1 MPNHYGHHC
10 RRLYACLTPIRLCP
24 CRANSKRQLTRNELV
39 ALNFPI
45 LGISLANGTSG
56 KHSRYF
62 HTIKTSK
69 DLIRF
74 LVCMLSFAIR
84 FLSLIKSVFLWFPPQ
99 NIIPFQ
105 MNRKVTRGPICYNS
119 QHWSCVTSPCSW

>member
-1 MPNHYGHHC
+1 MPM
-10 RRLYACLTPIRLCP
+10 
-24 CRANSKRQLTRNELV
+24 
-39 ALNFPI
+39 
-45 LGISLANGTSG
+45 SG
-56 KHSRYF
+56 KLQELSYEIVEVQTREQAQDVF
-62 HTIKTSK
+62 AACDESNIASWR
-69 DLIRF
+69 LIQTGNQEAGSLGSGASGQLF
-74 LVCMLSFAIR
+74 LQFEEEKGIFVCMLSFAIR